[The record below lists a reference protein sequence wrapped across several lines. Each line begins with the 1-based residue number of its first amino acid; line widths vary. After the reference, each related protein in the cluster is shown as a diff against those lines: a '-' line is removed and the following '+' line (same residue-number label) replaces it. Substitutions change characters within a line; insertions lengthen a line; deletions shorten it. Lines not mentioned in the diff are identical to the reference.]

1 MAFVKDTSR
10 IWSCKLIRVGASLDD
25 ERDLR
30 VGASLDDERDLTSL
44 AGKRSRL
51 RVNDVQSAPM

>member
-10 IWSCKLIRVGASLDD
+10 IWSCKLIRVGASL
-25 ERDLR
+25 
-30 VGASLDDERDLTSL
+30 GDERDLTSL

-51 RVNDVQSAPM
+51 RVNDVQSMPM